1 MYLSQDANELEHR
14 GSSPDSS
21 HSLKVSSL
29 VPGSKSLVSEETIL
43 ITFLFLSLYIF
54 FIFVVLGPWEQ
65 ESRVRTDYTYYF
77 FIFYL
82 CILFLFLILVVLVAR
97 VSCQKRPSIEGKRPS
112 TKAKETYYYPFAIY
126 TKASTK

>member
-43 ITFLFLSLYIF
+43 ITFLF
-54 FIFVVLGPWEQ
+54 FIFV
-65 ESRVRTDYTYYF
+65 YF
-77 FIFYL
+77 FYL
-82 CILFLFLILVVLVAR
+82 CSPWSLGAR
-97 VSCQKRPSIEGKRPS
+97 VSCQNRLYLLFFYFLSLYIIFIFNPCSPGSKSLVSE
-112 TKAKETYYYPFAIY
+112 ET
-126 TKASTK
+126 